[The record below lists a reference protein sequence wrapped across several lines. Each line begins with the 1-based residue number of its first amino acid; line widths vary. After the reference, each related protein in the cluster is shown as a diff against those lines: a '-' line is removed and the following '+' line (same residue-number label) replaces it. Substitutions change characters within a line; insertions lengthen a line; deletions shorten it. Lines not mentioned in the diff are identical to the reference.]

1 MKTLDPA
8 ALIYLDI
15 YAPIRSAVQPA
26 LDRADRA
33 IRELTT
39 PEPSGRHRAEVA

>member
-1 MKTLDPA
+1 MTPA
-8 ALIYLDI
+8 Q
-15 YAPIRSAVQPA
+15 IRARIHHAIIPA

-39 PEPSGRHRAEVA
+39 PEPQGKHRKDTP